1 MAQLA
6 LALPG
11 VVVAEQEIVL
21 DRDRKT
27 RFSNKLFDNHN
38 SRLAMR
44 GSTSRTRVCNACTSS
59 ERSQHHVLG
68 HTFASKIFLN
78 GDGTGEIDMHCA
90 VTFIHLLGLRT
101 SGTA

>member
-11 VVVAEQEIVL
+11 VVVAEQEVVL

-27 RFSNKLFDNHN
+27 RFCNKLFVNPN

-44 GSTSRTRVCNACTSS
+44 GSTSRTHVCTACTSS
-59 ERSQHHVLG
+59 GRSQHHVLG

-78 GDGTGEIDMHCA
+78 GHGTGEINMHFA
-90 VTFIHLLGLRT
+90 VTYIHLWGLRT